1 MGWILFISSYRTT
14 VLDSK
19 NNYKPNITFKKS
31 FKAIFMQ
38 RVTHAFSSTRK
49 MLMGGQSMVI
59 ALPGKSNN
67 HMILHPEEMYE
78 AHITIKAVTGQW
90 EAPSHPPTRTV
101 PD

>member
-1 MGWILFISSYRTT
+1 
-14 VLDSK
+14 
-19 NNYKPNITFKKS
+19 
-31 FKAIFMQ
+31 
-38 RVTHAFSSTRK
+38 
-49 MLMGGQSMVI
+49 MVI

-67 HMILHPEEMYE
+67 HMSLHPEEMYE